1 MSIKRVMPV
10 VIGTLMISILI
21 VYVQFQKDIPEDKS
35 AQDQTAVIKVL
46 SCYEIMGQQ
55 EILRQFADEFNEQ
68 NPGLRVEME

>member
-35 AQDQTAVIKVL
+35 ATYPAI
-46 SCYEIMGQQ
+46 
-55 EILRQFADEFNEQ
+55 
-68 NPGLRVEME
+68 